1 MRREVFFVA
10 ALAAGSSAIAVDY
23 AHAWGKQVT
32 KRICGTMVQHRIP
45 TNMEE
50 CRYNG
55 QLANCPPMETE
66 GFCQGKFGNGRK

>member
-1 MRREVFFVA
+1 MRKEVLLATVFVA
-10 ALAAGSSAIAVDY
+10 KTFAFTVEP
-23 AHAWGKQVT
+23 AHAWGKLVT
-32 KRICGTMVQHRIP
+32 KKICGTMVQHRIP

-66 GFCQGKFGNGRK
+66 GFCRGKFGNAGK